1 MDKNNFDNNDYPDNS
16 PFYDKSNKK
25 VIGKFKDEAAG
36 EIITEFVGLRRKMYS
51 YIKDDG
57 QNKKTAEGIKKMVI
71 KKDIRHEDYRNT
83 LFNNS
88 QMCHK
93 IKTIRSDHDQLGSY
107 EINKVS
113 LSCFDDKRFIHDDGI
128 TSYAYGHYEIKM

>member
-1 MDKNNFDNNDYPDNS
+1 MTPENS
-16 PFYDKSNKK
+16 PFYDKTNKK
-25 VIGKFKDEAAG
+25 VIGKFKDETADQ
-36 EIITEFVGLRRKMYS
+36 IITEFVGLRSKMHS

-57 QNKKTAEGIKKMVI
+57 KNKKTAKGIKKMVI
-71 KKDIRHEDYRNT
+71 KKDIKHEDCRNT
-83 LFNNS
+83 LFNNT

-93 IKTIRSDHDQLGSY
+93 MKTIRSDHHQLGSY

-128 TSYAYGHYEIKM
+128 TSYAYGYYEIE